1 MRVGLVLGAGGVVG
15 ASWLIGALEAL
26 QDETGWDPSEA
37 DAIVGTSAG
46 AVVGALTA
54 SGMPPAYMA
63 AYVAGREVD
72 EIAAAAAR
80 AGEGRERIDEALAM
94 ARSAEK
100 NGGRP
105 DGSGYR
111 LARAL
116 PPIGP
121 GSWRLA
127 LRTLVQPQR
136 HSPAAMLCGW
146 LPRGF
151 VRTDP
156 ISELVEAFVPGDWP
170 DHDAYWAV
178 AADYSSGKRVAFGRD
193 GAPPARVSQAV
204 AASCAIPAFYHPVK
218 VDGRRYVDGG
228 ICSPSNLDLLCDAE
242 LDLVV
247 CLNPMSS
254 LAQVSGGSPGDR
266 VGALFRAMA
275 GRRLGHEARKL
286 RDTGTKVLMLQPGA
300 DDVKVMGFN
309 MMSGSRRVAVTETAV
324 KSTALALRRL
334 RVRDDSVLPRRTR
347 RTTAAPRGRRA
358 AAAAKRKRRAA

>member
-26 QDETGWDPSEA
+26 QDETGWDPTEA
-37 DAIVGTSAG
+37 EVIVGTSAG
-46 AVVGALTA
+46 SVVGALTA
-54 SGMPPAYMA
+54 SGLPPAYMA
-63 AYVAGREVD
+63 AYVAGHEVD
-72 EIAAAAAR
+72 EIAAAARR
-80 AGEGRERIDEALAM
+80 AGERSSDIDDALEL
-94 ARSAEK
+94 ARVAES
-100 NGGRP
+100 NGGPRP

-121 GSWRLA
+121 GSWRLVLNT
-127 LRTLVQPQR
+127 LRHPQR
-136 HSPAAMLCGW
+136 HSVATLLCGW

-156 ISELVEAFVPGDWP
+156 ISELIEAFIPGDWP
-170 DHDAYWAV
+170 DHDSYWAV
-178 AADYSSGKRVAFGRD
+178 AADYSSGKRVAFGRAD
-193 GAPPARVSQAV
+193 APPATVSQAV
-204 AASCAIPAFYHPVK
+204 AASCAIPAFYHPVGIN
-218 VDGRRYVDGG
+218 GRRYVDGG

-254 LAQVSGGSPGDR
+254 LAQISGGSPGDR
-266 VGALFRAMA
+266 VGALLRTFA

-286 RDTGTKVLMLQPGA
+286 RESGTKVLMLQPGA

-309 MMSGSRRVAVTETAV
+309 MMSGRRRIAVTQTAT

-334 RVRDDSVLPRRTR
+334 RVRDDTVLPARSRTRSAAPHRRT
-347 RTTAAPRGRRA
+347 AG
-358 AAAAKRKRRAA
+358 AKRKRRAP

>member
-1 MRVGLVLGAGGVVG
+1 MRVGLVLGAGGLVG

-26 QDETGWDPSEA
+26 QDETGWDPWEA
-37 DAIVGTSAG
+37 ETIVGTSAG
-46 AVVGALTA
+46 SVIGALTA

-63 AYVAGREVD
+63 QYLAGHEVD
-72 EIAAAAAR
+72 EIADAAAR
-80 AGEGRERIDEALAM
+80 AGENREDIAEAVAM
-94 ARSAEK
+94 ARSAE
-100 NGGRP
+100 NGGLRP
-105 DGSGYR
+105 DGTGYR

-121 GSWRLA
+121 GSWQLA
-127 LRTLVQPQR
+127 LRTLMSPRR

-156 ISELVEAFVPGDWP
+156 ISELVEAFIPGDWP
-170 DHDAYWAV
+170 DHDGYWAV
-178 AADYSSGKRVAFGRD
+178 AADYATGRRVAFGRD
-193 GAPPARVSQAV
+193 DAPAARVSDAV
-204 AASCAIPAFYHPVK
+204 AASCAIPAFYHPVSIA
-218 VDGRRYVDGG
+218 GRRYVDGG
-228 ICSPSNLDLLCDAE
+228 ICSPSNLDMLCDAE

-266 VGALFRAMA
+266 MGALLRAFS

-286 RDTGTKVLMLQPGA
+286 RETGTKVLVLQPGA

-309 MMSGSRRVAVTETAV
+309 MMSGSRRLAVTETAV
-324 KSTALALRRL
+324 KSTALALRR
-334 RVRDDSVLPRRTR
+334 VRLHDASVLPQRSRTR
-347 RTTAAPRGRRA
+347 TSQPRRRVAKRARRA
-358 AAAAKRKRRAA
+358 A

>member
-26 QDETGWDPSEA
+26 QDETGWDPS
-37 DAIVGTSAG
+37 DASLIMGTSAG
-46 AVVGALTA
+46 SVIGALAA
-54 SGMPPAYMA
+54 SGLPPAYMA
-63 AYVAGREVD
+63 AYVAGHEVD
-72 EIAAAAAR
+72 EIADAAAR
-80 AGEGRERIDEALAM
+80 AGEQRDDIAERLAM
-94 ARSAEK
+94 ARSAE
-100 NGGRP
+100 GEGEGARP

-121 GSWRLA
+121 GSWQLA
-127 LRTLVQPQR
+127 LRTLMAPHR

-178 AADYSSGKRVAFGRD
+178 AADYASGRRVAFGRED
-193 GAPPARVSQAV
+193 APSARVSQAV

-218 VDGRRYVDGG
+218 IDGRRYVDGG
-228 ICSPSNLDLLCDAE
+228 ICSPSNLDLLCGEE

-254 LAQVSGGSPGDR
+254 LAQISGGSPGDR
-266 VGALFRAMA
+266 VGALLRAFA

-286 RDTGTKVLMLQPGA
+286 RDSGTKVLMLQPGA

-309 MMSGSRRVAVTETAV
+309 MMSGRRRMQVTDTAV
-324 KSTALALRRL
+324 KSTALALRR
-334 RVRDDSVLPRRTR
+334 VRLHDRSVLPERSRGR
-347 RTTAAPRGRRA
+347 GGAPRRRA
-358 AAAAKRKRRAA
+358 AKRSQRAA

>member
-26 QDETGWDPSEA
+26 QDETGWDPA
-37 DAIVGTSAG
+37 DASVIVGTSAG
-46 AVVGALTA
+46 SVVGALTA
-54 SGMPPAYMA
+54 SGLPPAYMA
-63 AYVAGREVD
+63 AYVAGRQVD
-72 EIAAAAAR
+72 EIADAAAR
-80 AGEGRERIDEALAM
+80 AGENREDIAEALAL
-94 ARSAEK
+94 ARSAEDA
-100 NGGRP
+100 GARP

-121 GSWRLA
+121 GTWQLA
-127 LRTLVQPQR
+127 LRTLLSPHR

-178 AADYSSGKRVAFGRD
+178 AADYSSGRRVAFGRD
-193 GAPPARVSQAV
+193 DAPPARVSQAV

-218 VDGRRYVDGG
+218 IDGRRYVDGG
-228 ICSPSNLDLLCDAE
+228 ICSPSNLDLLCDE
-242 LDLVV
+242 DLDLVV

-266 VGALFRAMA
+266 VGALLRAFA

-286 RDTGTKVLMLQPGA
+286 RDSGTKVLMLQPGA

-309 MMSGSRRVAVTETAV
+309 MMSGRRRVEVTETAL
-324 KSTALALRRL
+324 KSTALALRRVRL
-334 RVRDDSVLPRRTR
+334 RDSSVLPERSRGHS
-347 RTTAAPRGRRA
+347 AASRRRA
-358 AAAAKRKRRAA
+358 VRRAREAA

>member
-26 QDETGWDPSEA
+26 EDETGWDPSEA
-37 DAIVGTSAG
+37 QAIVGTSAG
-46 AVVGALTA
+46 SVVGALTA
-54 SGMPPAYMA
+54 SGLPPAYMA
-63 AYVAGREVD
+63 AYVAGHEVD
-72 EIAAAAAR
+72 EIAEAARR
-80 AGEGRERIDEALAM
+80 AGEAHERIDDALGL
-94 ARSAEK
+94 ARAAEL
-100 NGGRP
+100 GGARP

-111 LARAL
+111 LALAL

-127 LRTLVQPQR
+127 LRTLLQPQR
-136 HSPAAMLCGW
+136 HSHIAKLIGW

-156 ISELVEAFVPGDWP
+156 ISELIEAFVPGDWP
-170 DHDAYWAV
+170 DHDSYWAV
-178 AADYSSGKRVAFGRD
+178 AADYSSGRRVAFGRSD
-193 GAPPARVSQAV
+193 APSATVSQAV
-204 AASCAIPAFYHPVK
+204 AASCAIPAFYHPVTIN
-218 VDGRRYVDGG
+218 GRRYVDGG

-254 LAQVSGGSPGDR
+254 LAQASGGSPGDR
-266 VGALFRAMA
+266 AAALLRAMA

-286 RDTGTKVLMLQPGA
+286 RDAGTKVLILQPGA

-309 MMSGSRRVAVTETAV
+309 MMSGRRRVQVTETAV

-334 RVRDDSVLPRRTR
+334 RVRDPSVLPERTR
-347 RTTAAPRGRRA
+347 GSSARPRRRA
-358 AAAAKRKRRAA
+358 AAAKRRRAA

>member
-15 ASWLIGALEAL
+15 AAWLIGALEAL
-26 QDETGWDPSEA
+26 QDETGWDPSDA
-37 DAIVGTSAG
+37 DVIVGTSAG
-46 AVVGALTA
+46 SVIGALTA
-54 SGMPPAYMA
+54 GGLPPAYMA
-63 AYVAGREVD
+63 AYVAGHEVD

-80 AGEGRERIDEALAM
+80 AGENRDDIAAALAM
-94 ARSAEK
+94 ARSAEDD
-100 NGGRP
+100 GARP

-121 GSWRLA
+121 GSWQLA
-127 LRTLVQPQR
+127 LRTLMSPRR

-156 ISELVEAFVPGDWP
+156 ISDLVEAFVPGAWP
-170 DHDAYWAV
+170 DHDGYWAV
-178 AADYSSGKRVAFGRD
+178 AADYATGRRVAFGRD
-193 GAPPARVSQAV
+193 DAPPARVSQAV
-204 AASCAIPAFYHPVK
+204 AASCAIPAFYHPVGIG
-218 VDGRRYVDGG
+218 GRRYIDGG
-228 ICSPSNLDLLCDAE
+228 ICSPSNLDLLCGEE

-254 LAQVSGGSPGDR
+254 LAQISGGSPGDR
-266 VGALFRAMA
+266 VGALFRAFA

-286 RDTGTKVLMLQPGA
+286 RDSGTKVLMLQPGS

-309 MMSGSRRVAVTETAV
+309 MMSGARRVQITQTAV
-324 KSTALALRRL
+324 KSTALALRR
-334 RVRDDSVLPRRTR
+334 VRLHDRSVLPERSRARGGMARRR
-347 RTTAAPRGRRA
+347 AKGSRRA
-358 AAAAKRKRRAA
+358 A

>member
-26 QDETGWDPSEA
+26 QDETGWDPTEA
-37 DAIVGTSAG
+37 EAIVGTSAG

-54 SGMPPAYMA
+54 AGMSPAYMA
-63 AYVAGREVD
+63 AYVAGSEVD

-94 ARSAEK
+94 ARSAEQ
-100 NGGRP
+100 NGSRP

-127 LRTLVQPQR
+127 LRTLVRPQR

-170 DHDAYWAV
+170 DHDSFWAV
-178 AADYSSGKRVAFGRD
+178 AADYSTGRRVAFGRD
-193 GAPPARVSQAV
+193 DAPDATVSQAV
-204 AASCAIPAFYHPVK
+204 AASCAIPAFYHPVSI
-218 VDGRRYVDGG
+218 DGRRYVDGG

-242 LDLVV
+242 LDLVI

-254 LAQVSGGSPGDR
+254 LAQISGGSPGDR
-266 VGALFRAMA
+266 VAALFRAFA
-275 GRRLGHEARKL
+275 GRRLGYEARKL
-286 RDTGTKVLMLQPGA
+286 REAGTKVLMLQPGA

-309 MMSGSRRVAVTETAV
+309 MMSGRRRVEVTQTAV

-334 RVRDDSVLPRRTR
+334 RVRDHTVLPERSRSR
-347 RTTAAPRGRRA
+347 ATAARSRRA
-358 AAAAKRKRRAA
+358 ASQREGRAA

>member
-26 QDETGWDPSEA
+26 QDETGWDPA
-37 DAIVGTSAG
+37 DAELIVGTSAG
-46 AVVGALTA
+46 SVVGALAA
-54 SGMPPAYMA
+54 SGLPPAYMA
-63 AYVAGREVD
+63 AYVAGRQVD
-72 EIAAAAAR
+72 EIADAATR
-80 AGEGRERIDEALAM
+80 AGENRSGIDEAVAM
-94 ARSAEK
+94 ARSAEED
-100 NGGRP
+100 GARP

-121 GSWRLA
+121 GSWQLA
-127 LRTLVQPQR
+127 LRTLIAPQR
-136 HSPAAMLCGW
+136 HSPAALLCGW

-156 ISELVEAFVPGDWP
+156 ISELIEAFVPGDWP
-170 DHDAYWAV
+170 DHKGYRAV
-178 AADYSSGKRVAFGRD
+178 AADYATGRRVAFGSVD
-193 GAPPARVSQAV
+193 APAARVSQAV

-218 VDGRRYVDGG
+218 IGGRRYIDGG
-228 ICSPSNLDLLCDAE
+228 ICSPSNLDLLCGSE

-266 VGALFRAMA
+266 VGALLRAFA

-286 RDTGTKVLMLQPGA
+286 RDSGTKVLMLQPGA

-309 MMSGSRRVAVTETAV
+309 MMSGRRRMEVTDTAV
-324 KSTALALRRL
+324 KSTALALRR
-334 RVRDDSVLPRRTR
+334 VRLHDRSVLPERSRGR
-347 RTTAAPRGRRA
+347 GGAPRQR
-358 AAAAKRKRRAA
+358 AAAKRSRRAA

>member
-26 QDETGWDPSEA
+26 EDETDWRAA
-37 DAIVGTSAG
+37 DAEAIVGTSAG

-54 SGMPPAYMA
+54 AGMPPEYMA
-63 AYVAGREVD
+63 AYVAGHEVD
-72 EIAAAAAR
+72 AIADAANR
-80 AGEGRERIDEALAM
+80 AGEGKERIEQALAL
-94 ARSAEK
+94 ARGAE
-100 NGGRP
+100 RP

-127 LRTLVQPQR
+127 LETLLHPQR
-136 HSPAAMLCGW
+136 HSPVALLCGW

-178 AADYSSGKRVAFGRD
+178 AADYSTGKRVAFGRD

-204 AASCAIPAFYHPVK
+204 AASCAIPAFYHPVR

-324 KSTALALRRL
+324 KSTGLALRRL

-347 RTTAAPRGRRA
+347 RTTAAPRGRATTAR
-358 AAAAKRKRRAA
+358 RKRPAA